1 MNHLLKSL
9 ALILLITTSI
19 SNLKAQEN
27 GRKIP
32 AVEIKKMD
40 GSAFNTSNITNDGP
54 IIISFWATWCSPC
67 KRELNTIAEDFV
79 DWQEETGVK
88 LVAISIDDARNMHK
102 VKPYVDGQA
111 WDYDVY
117 LDPNADFK
125 RAMNVNNVPHTF
137 LVDKDG
143 NIVWQHNSYQPGD
156 EEELYELVVKLSE
169 GEPIH

>member
-1 MNHLLKSL
+1 MKYLLTF
-9 ALILLITTSI
+9 ISI
-19 SNLKAQEN
+19 SILSITVLFAQD

-32 AVEIKKMD
+32 AVEIKNID
-40 GSAFNTSNITNDGP
+40 GSTFNTSDIKNDGP

-67 KRELNTIAEDFV
+67 KRELNTIAEEFI
-79 DWQEETGVK
+79 DWQDETGVK

-102 VKPYVDGQA
+102 VKPYIDGQA
-111 WDYDVY
+111 WEYDVY

-137 LVDKDG
+137 LVDTDG

-156 EEELYELVVKLSE
+156 EEELYDLVVRLSE
-169 GEPIH
+169 GESID